1 MCEKANQIQIGG
13 ITLANYHCAIRTN
26 YFHVKDPELFRQFMA
41 RVYGAGG
48 AVELWEKLDTNGQTT
63 FAFGSNGGIS
73 GLRNAAEDTAE
84 TAGETAYDE
93 FVCGLQQ
100 HVQEN
105 DAVIILES
113 GREKLC
119 YLVGT
124 AEIITCTNCDHLD
137 ISDLA
142 QRHAGV
148 MLGNPAWQTKL
159 DY

>member
-1 MCEKANQIQIGG
+1 M
-13 ITLANYHCAIRTN
+13 ANYHCAIRTN

-41 RVYGAGG
+41 RVYGADGT
-48 AVELWEKLDTNGQTT
+48 VELWEEQDTSGQIT

-73 GLRNAAEDTAE
+73 GLRNAAEDTSE
-84 TAGETAYDE
+84 TANESAYDE

-100 HVQEN
+100 HIQEN

-124 AEIITCTNCDHLD
+124 AEIITSTGCDHLD

-142 QRHAGV
+142 QRHAAI

>member
-1 MCEKANQIQIGG
+1 MA
-13 ITLANYHCAIRTN
+13 TYHCAIRTN

-41 RVYGAGG
+41 RVYGADGT
-48 AVELWEKLDTNGQTT
+48 VELWEEQDTSGQIT

-73 GLRNAAEDTAE
+73 GLRNAAEDTLE
-84 TAGETAYDE
+84 TANESAYDE

-100 HVQEN
+100 HIQEN

-124 AEIITCTNCDHLD
+124 AEIITSTSCDHLD

-142 QRHAGV
+142 QNHAAS